1 MKRRRTLILALQLCL
16 VIVTAFSFITYVQKE
31 VQPVTVYMFSRDLA
45 VNDQITEADIK
56 EVSVPAKAVTSEF
69 ALKKDDIV
77 GKYAGAKVFANTFV
91 YKKQLLEKGKV
102 DPFESMDLSKLR
114 KISLPINYVEG
125 FGGNIKRGDRVDLIF
140 TGSGKSKDANGNE
153 QQFQYSKVFL
163 QDVLVYNVTTS
174 DGTPYVDQTTQNA
187 PNNQNNV
194 GGEKIDTTANSS
206 DLAVVTLAVTL
217 DQAEEITARM
227 NAGSIRLV
235 ARFDEH
241 QSYETLG
248 FVLGEYSKIFT
259 APANVETGRATI
271 NQ

>member
-1 MKRRRTLILALQLCL
+1 MKRKRTLILALQLCL

-56 EVSVPAKAVTSEF
+56 AVSIPAKAVTSDF

-77 GKYAGAKVFANTFV
+77 GKYVGAKVFANTFV
-91 YKKQLLEKGKV
+91 YKKQLLEEGEI

-114 KISLPINYVEG
+114 KISLPISYVDG

-140 TGSGKSKDANGNE
+140 TGSGRNKDENGNE
-153 QQFQYSKVFL
+153 QSFQYSKVFL
-163 QDVLVYNVTTS
+163 QDVLVYNVTTA
-174 DGTPYVDQTTQNA
+174 DGTPYIDRSESVN
-187 PNNQNNV
+187 PNQNSV
-194 GGEKIDTTANSS
+194 GGEKIDTTANSG

-235 ARFDEH
+235 ARFDEN

-248 FVLGEYSKIFT
+248 FVLGEYSLIFT
-259 APANVETGRATI
+259 APANVETSRATI